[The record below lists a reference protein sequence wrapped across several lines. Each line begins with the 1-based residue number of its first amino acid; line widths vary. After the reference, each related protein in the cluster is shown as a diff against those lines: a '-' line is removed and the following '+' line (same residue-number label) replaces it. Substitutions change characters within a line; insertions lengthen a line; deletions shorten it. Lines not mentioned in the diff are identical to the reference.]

1 MRVLPVIPSL
11 VTDVENLW
19 REMPQTGKQKCAAVE
34 QALGGSVSEVVNK
47 LMAAAPQG
55 TKAEDIT
62 AAVAVFARQVNDATV
77 QLANALQVFPHA
89 APTVAAAESP
99 KV

>member
-55 TKAEDIT
+55 TKVENVT
-62 AAVAVFARQVNDATV
+62 AAVAIFARQVNDATV
-77 QLANALQVFPHA
+77 QLANALKVFPHSEQ
-89 APTVAAAESP
+89 TVQTLKPP